1 MKRIINYTQV
11 ALAVL
16 VVSTLI
22 SWIITLITSLS
33 LGWIS
38 LMAFLV
44 LVVISMLMA
53 LLTKEKK

>member
-1 MKRIINYTQV
+1 MKKILNYTQV

-38 LMAFLV
+38 FIAFNL
-44 LVVISMLMA
+44 LIIISVIVA
-53 LLTKEKK
+53 FVTEKK